1 MIKFTFPAIFFS
13 LCISKILAED
23 CFQSIIELNLAQ
35 VVDLQSGN
43 TDEVKEYQLCSGTYT
58 IGEPDLSFNFPEG
71 GYPFFLGRPN
81 AILSCEGNCI
91 IDAKAFH
98 LVSAPIVPYGGTYIT
113 GITTDNVTVKGFT
126 FTGGTTLDPSY
137 VSVALAA
144 PGKNIVFE
152 DCAWKDIVFP
162 NIIYAGPGEAAPVID
177 NKSVEVTFRNSTFD
191 DISYQYTVFN
201 TYAQSL
207 SVESCTFNNIEF
219 SRVKPYG
226 FFFRCRA
233 STCKF
238 TKNCVNNATYLT
250 SFLFRQDESGVPT
263 TNQVRNLLETTLTFS
278 NNYGNNV
285 EIVPNGTEKP
295 VCDQGYGANT
305 ILKNN
310 AYEECSDPFEST
322 VCPLLTTMSTSG
334 ENTTTST
341 SGENTTTS
349 TSGGDTT
356 TSTSGDDTTTS
367 ISGGFAIGHPAHAV
381 IGVFL
386 LIVLM

>member
-58 IGEPDLSFNFPEG
+58 IGKPDQTFDFLEG

-91 IDAKAFH
+91 IDAKALH
-98 LVSAPIVPYGGTYIT
+98 VVSAPNVPYGGTFIT
-113 GITTDNVTVKGFT
+113 GITNDNVTVKGFT
-126 FTGGTTLDPSY
+126 FTGGTTADSTY
-137 VSVALAA
+137 VSVSLSA

-162 NIIYAGPGEAAPVID
+162 NIIYAGAAELANVID
-177 NKSVEVTFRNSTFD
+177 NKSIEVTVRNSTFD
-191 DISYQYTVFN
+191 DISYQYTIFN
-201 TYAQSL
+201 NYAQSM
-207 SVESCTFNNIEF
+207 SVESCTFNNIESTPIF
-219 SRVKPYG
+219 PNS

-238 TKNCVNNATYLT
+238 TKNCVNNVTYLT
-250 SFLFRQDESGVPT
+250 SFLFRQDESGVTT
-263 TNQVRNLLETTLTFS
+263 TNQVRNFLELETTFTFS

-285 EIVPNGTEKP
+285 EIVPDDADVP
-295 VCDQGYGANT
+295 VCDQGYAANT

-356 TSTSGDDTTTS
+356 MST
-367 ISGGFAIGHPAHAV
+367 SGGFAIGHPAHAV
-381 IGVFL
+381 IGV
-386 LIVLM
+386 ILMIILM